1 MSRKTTG
8 KARSPGS
15 SVRASNPSYRQML
28 LDAIGQFICWSRLPQ
43 VKGRHI
49 RWSTSLLLTV
59 ALLMVWDG
67 ALALKDRFHNARV
80 AARIMFPKLR
90 APGKTYQG
98 FIKALE
104 LMHERLF
111 DALCLMLQSAVMEV
125 AAPYWKC
132 GRWAVFAVD
141 GSRVECPM
149 TADNERALGCAGKA
163 KTTPQQF
170 LTVLLH
176 LGSGLPWA
184 FRRAGARGSERDHLL
199 EMLPQLP
206 PESMLVADAGFTGY
220 ELLTALTHQ
229 GHPFLIRVGSN
240 VRLLRKL
247 GFDMEETASTVY
259 LWPKEQR
266 EHKPLVLRL
275 ITLVDGRNWRM
286 HLLSSVREPQ
296 GLSDAEAMELY
307 RRRWGVEL
315 YYRALKQTLARRK
328 MRSGAAECG
337 NGTGLGGGRA
347 VDAGTDEPAGDH
359 RRRGKS
365 AQLERGREPAGGSAD
380 DERAQEPGASPA
392 AAAAV
397 GRGVAGRLRASRGQ
411 EGTAFPPQ
419 EEGGPS
425 RQPKT
430 PGRHRVGSPTGHGTT
445 DQQHGSLVHLP
456 AGFYQLTHVMVL
468 LACMALCRIRTA
480 EQLRNQ
486 PPGELGKLLGLDR
499 IPEVR
504 TLREKLGLLSQDSAA
519 LAAWSEALAEHWMA
533 GDVEAAGVLYVD
545 GHVRVYHGEL
555 AVLPKRYVSRQRLC
569 LRGTTDYW
577 VNDLI
582 GQPYFVVSREFNEG
596 LGQVLREE
604 IVPRLLEEV
613 PGQPTAEELAA
624 DPWRHRFIVIFDRE
638 ASNPGFFQ
646 EMFQK
651 HRVACISYRKQP
663 LEAWEESEFQECQ
676 VKMPGGQTL
685 SMSLAERGTRL
696 SNGLWVQEV
705 RKLSSSGQQV
715 SLMSTAYRLS
725 MSQAAVYLFS
735 RWSQENFIKYMMEHY
750 AIDALVEH
758 GAEEADATREVVN
771 PAWKQE
777 DAQVR
782 SLRQQLQRRQAEY
795 AAGELDD
802 RLRTVDVQRY
812 QQAQT
817 ELREQIGGLE
827 EQLAGAKKRR
837 REVPKRIAMSEL
849 PAEQRIKRLLPGAS
863 S

>member
-275 ITLVDGRNWRM
+275 ITLVDGRNRRM

-328 MRSGAAECG
+328 MRSGAPQNAEME
-337 NGTGLGGGRA
+337 LDWA
-347 VDAGTDEPAGDH
+347 
-359 RRRGKS
+359 
-365 AQLERGREPAGGSAD
+365 
-380 DERAQEPGASPA
+380 
-392 AAAAV
+392 
-397 GRGVAGRLRASRGQ
+397 VAGLWMLGLMSLRA
-411 EGTAFPPQ
+411 
-419 EEGGPS
+419 
-425 RQPKT
+425 
-430 PGRHRVGSPTGHGTT
+430 
-445 DQQHGSLVHLP
+445 
-456 AGFYQLTHVMVL
+456 
-468 LACMALCRIRTA
+468 I
-480 EQLRNQ
+480 
-486 PPGELGKLLGLDR
+486 
-499 IPEVR
+499 I
-504 TLREKLGLLSQDSAA
+504 
-519 LAAWSEALAEHWMA
+519 
-533 GDVEAAGVLYVD
+533 
-545 GHVRVYHGEL
+545 
-555 AVLPKRYVSRQRLC
+555 
-569 LRGTTDYW
+569 
-577 VNDLI
+577 
-582 GQPYFVVSREFNEG
+582 
-596 LGQVLREE
+596 
-604 IVPRLLEEV
+604 
-613 PGQPTAEELAA
+613 
-624 DPWRHRFIVIFDRE
+624 
-638 ASNPGFFQ
+638 
-646 EMFQK
+646 
-651 HRVACISYRKQP
+651 
-663 LEAWEESEFQECQ
+663 
-676 VKMPGGQTL
+676 
-685 SMSLAERGTRL
+685 
-696 SNGLWVQEV
+696 
-705 RKLSSSGQQV
+705 
-715 SLMSTAYRLS
+715 
-725 MSQAAVYLFS
+725 
-735 RWSQENFIKYMMEHY
+735 
-750 AIDALVEH
+750 
-758 GAEEADATREVVN
+758 
-771 PAWKQE
+771 
-777 DAQVR
+777 
-782 SLRQQLQRRQAEY
+782 
-795 AAGELDD
+795 AAGESPRNWSVAASLRVVRRTMSEPKSRGRRRPLLRQLAEALLDGYVRHAAKKARHFPRKKKEAPPGNPKLQD
-802 RLRTVDVQRY
+802 ATESEV
-812 QQAQT
+812 QQAT
-817 ELREQIGGLE
+817 ELRTSNM
-827 EQLAGAKKRR
+827 AA
-837 REVPKRIAMSEL
+837 
-849 PAEQRIKRLLPGAS
+849 
-863 S
+863 